1 MVFYN
6 GRICILCSVR
16 SVAIQ
21 YECDT
26 RSVFYTLWC
35 DGTKCGYCL
44 EQKWQVQPYPANS
57 SCTYSIQHPAHWR
70 LQRAL
75 GKTGRWQI
83 NASVSNTSHERFLG
97 HYWLVSCPDG
107 STSLLRLLG
116 SDWTWCMRT
125 HDGEYNYLYLLYLL
139 GFFLSFLCI
148 SIDHR
153 SSTRPGVQFQYFYP
167 MDFNAFFSFRS
178 LGPVSCLLAMVALIR
193 HGPAIVA
200 RKFPNSKLL
209 KLSGLFCQLCPL
221 AIFYAVVYLIGVS
234 MEELSSS
241 GWTYPAQASR
251 SFESLWTTYNL
262 GDANVRVLISNIPSM
277 LMLVM
282 MSVLCTM
289 TGVLGITGKFRA
301 GPDGDPSP
309 LEVIDFDA
317 ELTTVGFG
325 SIFTAL
331 SNGVVTFHRL
341 GSSIQLRM
349 DGGTHRLAV
358 LTSSCF
364 VGTFFF
370 TSLPLGHYIPKFFL
384 GGLFMGSGVSFLESA
399 FLSFRSLPPQKFMGY
414 RLPSPQYW
422 VTVLCILVAAFSSP
436 FQGIGAG
443 LILSLVIFLWDGAQS
458 SPIASMSTGSHTV
471 SRTFRPFWE
480 LEALCLHGHRILLFY
495 LQGQL
500 FFGSGQNLASSLVE
514 AIEDGLTP
522 GVPDPQR
529 TRTCL
534 QVCFNF
540 PKI

>member
-1 MVFYN
+1 MHENTRRGIQLFDT
-6 GRICILCSVR
+6 ICI
-16 SVAIQ
+16 
-21 YECDT
+21 
-26 RSVFYTLWC
+26 
-35 DGTKCGYCL
+35 
-44 EQKWQVQPYPANS
+44 
-57 SCTYSIQHPAHWR
+57 
-70 LQRAL
+70 
-75 GKTGRWQI
+75 
-83 NASVSNTSHERFLG
+83 
-97 HYWLVSCPDG
+97 
-107 STSLLRLLG
+107 
-116 SDWTWCMRT
+116 
-125 HDGEYNYLYLLYLL
+125 YLL
-139 GFFLSFLCI
+139 GFFLSFLSI

-221 AIFYAVVYLIGVS
+221 AIFYAVVYLIGAS

-241 GWTYPAQASR
+241 GWTYPAQTSR

-262 GDANVRVLISNIPSM
+262 RDANVRVLISNIPSM

>member
-6 GRICILCSVR
+6 GWICILCSVR
-16 SVAIQ
+16 TAAIQ
-21 YECDT
+21 YERDT
-26 RSVFYTLWC
+26 RSVCYSLRC

-44 EQKWQVQPYPANS
+44 EQKWQVQPYPANC

-70 LQRAL
+70 LQRAP

-83 NASVSNTSHERFLG
+83 NAPVSNTSHERFPG

-116 SDWTWCMRT
+116 SDLTWCMRT
-125 HDGEYNYLYLLYLL
+125 HDGGYNYCVCWVS
-139 GFFLSFLCI
+139 FFPFIPLI
-148 SIDHR
+148 KEAAPDHA
-153 SSTRPGVQFQYFYP
+153 GVQFQYVYP
-167 MDFNAFFSFRS
+167 IDFNAFFSFRS

-209 KLSGLFCQLCPL
+209 KLSGLFFQLCPL
-221 AIFYAVVYLIGVS
+221 AIFYAIVSLIGVS

-241 GWTYPAQASR
+241 GWTYPAQTSR

-349 DGGTHRLAV
+349 DVER
-358 LTSSCF
+358 
-364 VGTFFF
+364 
-370 TSLPLGHYIPKFFL
+370 
-384 GGLFMGSGVSFLESA
+384 
-399 FLSFRSLPPQKFMGY
+399 
-414 RLPSPQYW
+414 
-422 VTVLCILVAAFSSP
+422 
-436 FQGIGAG
+436 
-443 LILSLVIFLWDGAQS
+443 
-458 SPIASMSTGSHTV
+458 TG
-471 SRTFRPFWE
+471 WQ
-480 LEALCLHGHRILLFY
+480 C
-495 LQGQL
+495 
-500 FFGSGQNLASSLVE
+500 
-514 AIEDGLTP
+514 
-522 GVPDPQR
+522 
-529 TRTCL
+529 
-534 QVCFNF
+534 
-540 PKI
+540 

>member
-1 MVFYN
+1 
-6 GRICILCSVR
+6 
-16 SVAIQ
+16 
-21 YECDT
+21 
-26 RSVFYTLWC
+26 
-35 DGTKCGYCL
+35 
-44 EQKWQVQPYPANS
+44 
-57 SCTYSIQHPAHWR
+57 
-70 LQRAL
+70 
-75 GKTGRWQI
+75 
-83 NASVSNTSHERFLG
+83 
-97 HYWLVSCPDG
+97 
-107 STSLLRLLG
+107 
-116 SDWTWCMRT
+116 
-125 HDGEYNYLYLLYLL
+125 
-139 GFFLSFLCI
+139 
-148 SIDHR
+148 
-153 SSTRPGVQFQYFYP
+153 

-221 AIFYAVVYLIGVS
+221 AIFYAVVYLIGAS

-241 GWTYPAQASR
+241 GWTS
-251 SFESLWTTYNL
+251 
-262 GDANVRVLISNIPSM
+262 
-277 LMLVM
+277 
-282 MSVLCTM
+282 M

-443 LILSLVIFLWDGAQS
+443 
-458 SPIASMSTGSHTV
+458 
-471 SRTFRPFWE
+471 
-480 LEALCLHGHRILLFY
+480 
-495 LQGQL
+495 
-500 FFGSGQNLASSLVE
+500 
-514 AIEDGLTP
+514 
-522 GVPDPQR
+522 
-529 TRTCL
+529 
-534 QVCFNF
+534 
-540 PKI
+540 